1 MLTADLVLVRMYRG
15 EVRPRYIDSADEEL
29 LALAEQLIDLFTE
42 HEGRPRHE
50 LSQEL
55 RELVGTGTDFLLH
68 RSLAKLLFDRC
79 SFDTESSV
87 DPEVL
92 RFALFAASAEAFRA
106 AGHDEEGKRVFF
118 DRQQVVEQVADS
130 LELRPEELERG
141 LYADLKEEQILQDW
155 RPCKPRWLLDRYNV
169 ALAQGVLLRATE
181 LEIRLTEPS
190 ATRQRELFRKIK
202 FFRLLHRVSRKGDGS
217 YRIHLDGPL
226 SVFRSS
232 GKYGVQMASF
242 LPTLLHFENW
252 TLQASVLWG
261 KKRRPCTFALS
272 SGSDLEPYNRLTGQ
286 WQPEELQW
294 LPEQLAK
301 LSPEWET
308 SREADL
314 QPLGGQ
320 GILIPDFVFRHRES
334 GTEVFM
340 EVLGFWRKGAVRTRL
355 ETLQKLGPSNMILAI
370 SKQLVTEA
378 DDLDE
383 LPGEV
388 YVFRSTPIARQVLRL
403 LEKIRVGQ
411 RID

>member
-15 EVRPRYIDSADEEL
+15 EVRPCYIDSADEEL

-130 LELRPEELERG
+130 LELLPEELERG